1 MKRIVFPVLLV
12 LGAACAG
19 GTPPVGKPSPA
30 ATPSN
35 VGVPSAGSPS
45 VGAPL
50 TRTAL
55 VLAADSIAA
64 DAKFRTAQWG
74 MLIVDPTTGD
84 TLLSR
89 NAGKFFMPA
98 SNQKIITGAT
108 ALEQLG
114 PDFTFRTTFGYRG
127 TLRDGVLD
135 GDLVVIGRGDPSFSD
150 AMRGDWRLAFSDMAD
165 SIAAH
170 GIREIRGGVRR
181 GGDAFPG
188 NNFGYGWQID
198 DLAETYGAVVDEL
211 FVNEGFWTA
220 GRTSNVPCRGRCA
233 PWPRCRDDCVDRPAT
248 PIRDPGAAFLG
259 ALRQAL
265 TAYAIDV
272 RDTMDV
278 KWANGAIRDSAV
290 TRLFELRSP
299 PLRTILPVMEKPSQ
313 NQIAEI
319 FFKTLGLEKTGVG
332 SADSARRVVERQL
345 AAWGAK
351 PDGAAV
357 RDGSGL
363 SRHDYVTPETLAKV
377 LNAMRVHRDFA
388 VFYDALPIAGVDGT
402 IGERMKG
409 TPAQGNVHAKTGSV
423 DKARSLSGYVTTADG
438 RMLIFS
444 FLCNN
449 FAGSSR
455 DVEQATDALLA
466 RIAGSPFAAR

>member
-1 MKRIVFPVLLV
+1 MNQELIRHLSEILPQIQGFIYPNEVE
-12 LGAACAG
+12 
-19 GTPPVGKPSPA
+19 
-30 ATPSN
+30 
-35 VGVPSAGSPS
+35 
-45 VGAPL
+45 
-50 TRTAL
+50 
-55 VLAADSIAA
+55 IH
-64 DAKFRTAQWG
+64 WG

-98 SNQKIITGAT
+98 SNQKILTGAT
-108 ALEQLG
+108 ALALLG

-135 GDLVVIGRGDPSFSD
+135 GELVVIGRGDPSFSD

-170 GIREIRGGVRR
+170 GVREIRGGVRR

-188 NNFGYGWQID
+188 NNYGYGWQID
-198 DLAETYGAVVDEL
+198 DLQETYGAVVDEL
-211 FVNEGFWTA
+211 FVNEGFWSG
-220 GRTSNVPCRGRCA
+220 GRTTNVPCRGRCA
-233 PWPRCRDDCVDRPAT
+233 PVPPCRGDCVERPEA
-248 PIRDPGAAFLG
+248 PIADPGTAFLN
-259 ALRQAL
+259 ALRAAL
-265 TAYAIDV
+265 TAYDISV
-272 RDTMDV
+272 RDTASEWTARNAV
-278 KWANGAIRDSAV
+278 PDSGV
-290 TRLFELRSP
+290 TPLFTLFSP
-299 PLRTILPVMEKPSQ
+299 PLRAILPVMEKPSQ

-332 SADSARRVVERQL
+332 SADSARRVVERQMM
-345 AAWGAK
+345 AWGAR
-351 PDGAAV
+351 PDGFAV

-363 SRHDYVTPETLAKV
+363 SRHDYVTPETITKV
-377 LNAMRVHRDFA
+377 LDAMRTHPQFK

-402 IGERMKG
+402 IGGRMRG

-438 RMLIFS
+438 RLLIFS

-449 FAGSSR
+449 FSGSSR

-466 RIAGSPFAAR
+466 RIAGSPFTTR

>member
-1 MKRIVFPVLLV
+1 MKRIVLPFLLV
-12 LGAACAG
+12 FGAACAG
-19 GTPPVGKPSPA
+19 GAPP
-30 ATPSN
+30 
-35 VGVPSAGSPS
+35 AGSPS
-45 VGAPL
+45 PVAAKPNVGALL

-55 VLAADSIAA
+55 VRAADSIAA

-108 ALEQLG
+108 ALAQLG
-114 PDFTFRTTFGYRG
+114 PEFTFRTTFGYRG

-198 DLAETYGAVVDEL
+198 DLTETYGAVVDEL

-248 PIRDPGAAFLG
+248 PIQDPGAAFLG

-265 TAYAIDV
+265 TAYAIPV

-345 AAWGAK
+345 GLPEANGEAPGV
-351 PDGAAV
+351 AAV
-357 RDGSGL
+357 VGPSTLQRDHEVAVKGEG
-363 SRHDYVTPETLAKV
+363 P
-377 LNAMRVHRDFA
+377 MR
-388 VFYDALPIAGVDGT
+388 
-402 IGERMKG
+402 
-409 TPAQGNVHAKTGSV
+409 
-423 DKARSLSGYVTTADG
+423 
-438 RMLIFS
+438 
-444 FLCNN
+444 
-449 FAGSSR
+449 
-455 DVEQATDALLA
+455 ALLA
-466 RIAGSPFAAR
+466 HREGGTHRQRHRSRTRARGTGATAKCSFVRRE